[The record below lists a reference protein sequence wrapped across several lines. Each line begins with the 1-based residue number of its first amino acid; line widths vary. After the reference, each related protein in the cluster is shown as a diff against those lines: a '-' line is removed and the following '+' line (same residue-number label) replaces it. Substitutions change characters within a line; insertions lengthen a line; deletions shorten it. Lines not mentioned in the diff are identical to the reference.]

1 MRYHVDPDQ
10 LRNLAG
16 GLLDVQ
22 TGLGRLTT
30 ADPPAAALGA
40 ADLARALADVSRNWS
55 QARRR
60 LLSDLEHLTRATQ
73 AAAANYVV
81 VDNGAALGCGP
92 AQAHP

>member
-10 LRNLAG
+10 LRKLAG

-22 TGLGRLTT
+22 TGLTRLGAGST
-30 ADPPAAALGA
+30 PGAALGA
-40 ADLARALADVSRNWS
+40 ADLTAALDEVSRNWS
-55 QARRR
+55 HARRR
-60 LLSDLEHLTRATQ
+60 LLSDLGHLTRATQ
-73 AAAANYVV
+73 AAAANYVA